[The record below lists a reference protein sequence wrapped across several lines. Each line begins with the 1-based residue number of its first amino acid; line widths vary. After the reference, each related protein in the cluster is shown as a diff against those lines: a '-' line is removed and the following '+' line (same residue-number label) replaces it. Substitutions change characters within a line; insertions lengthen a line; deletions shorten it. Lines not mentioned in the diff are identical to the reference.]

1 MIWDYLSWS
10 AMSVIV
16 ATTLILLLSRDWR
29 WSLVALALQYLAV
42 FILFLGNWPLT
53 MSAAKLVTGWMAAA
67 TLGMTLANRDDFITA
82 QSSRVFK
89 FFLALVVIGSVWQ
102 GAGAMTNWLP
112 VFRQGQDGATGFPLL
127 LASLF
132 LIGLGMLQLGVT
144 GEPFRVTL
152 GLLTLLSGF
161 ELLSSPLDNSALVAA
176 LLAAVTLGIAL
187 IGSHLLVLNFD
198 AQPEAT
204 E

>member
-10 AMSVIV
+10 AVSVIV
-16 ATTLILLLSRDWR
+16 ATTLTLLLSRDWR

-53 MSAAKLVTGWMAAA
+53 MSAAKLLTGWMAAA
-67 TLGMTLANRDDFITA
+67 TLGMTLANREDFITA

-102 GAGAMTNWLP
+102 GAEAMTNWIS

-132 LIGLGMLQLGVT
+132 LIGLGMLQLGMT

-198 AQPEAT
+198 AQPEAA

>member
-10 AMSVIV
+10 AVSVIV
-16 ATTLILLLSRDWR
+16 ATTLTLLLSRDWR

-53 MSAAKLVTGWMAAA
+53 MSAAKLLTGWMAAA

-102 GAGAMTNWLP
+102 GAEAMTNWIS

-132 LIGLGMLQLGVT
+132 LIGLGMLQLGMT

-198 AQPEAT
+198 AQPEAA

>member
-1 MIWDYLSWS
+1 MIWDFLSWS
-10 AMSVIV
+10 AVSMIV
-16 ATTLILLLSRDWR
+16 ATTLTLLLSRDWR

-67 TLGMTLANRDDFITA
+67 TLGMTLANREDFITA

-102 GAGAMTNWLP
+102 GAGAMTNWIS

-127 LASLF
+127 LASLL

-198 AQPEAT
+198 AQPEAA

>member
-1 MIWDYLSWS
+1 MIWDFLSWS
-10 AMSVIV
+10 AVSMIV
-16 ATTLILLLSRDWR
+16 ATTLTLLLSRDWR
-29 WSLVALALQYLAV
+29 WSLVALALQHLAV

-67 TLGMTLANRDDFITA
+67 TLGMTLANREDFITA

-102 GAGAMTNWLP
+102 GAGAMTNWIS

-127 LASLF
+127 LASL
-132 LIGLGMLQLGVT
+132 LLVGLGMLQLGVT

-198 AQPEAT
+198 AQPEAA

>member
-1 MIWDYLSWS
+1 
-10 AMSVIV
+10 
-16 ATTLILLLSRDWR
+16 
-29 WSLVALALQYLAV
+29 
-42 FILFLGNWPLT
+42 
-53 MSAAKLVTGWMAAA
+53 MAAA
-67 TLGMTLANRDDFITA
+67 TLGMTLANREDFITA

-102 GAGAMTNWLP
+102 GAGAMTNWIS

-127 LASLF
+127 LASLL

-198 AQPEAT
+198 AQPEAA